1 MTNVSSPY
9 LFYKFTKQQLHKPLT
24 CREIRRV
31 CPTLGCA
38 SQIIFFEERDFKGR
52 RFESSQDCMNL
63 ASNLSRC
70 NSIRVEGGAWVIYE
84 RPDHKGN
91 MYIMEPG
98 EYPEYQ
104 RWMAHND
111 HIGSYR
117 AIRGQNSSNFRMAMY
132 QHDDFGGQTMEL
144 TEDCSHLHDRF
155 SMREVRSV
163 RVHDGAWVGY
173 EEPHYRGR
181 QYLLEKGDYRKC
193 SEYGAMSPTMQSVRC
208 IRRF

>member
-1 MTNVSSPY
+1 W
-9 LFYKFTKQQLHKPLT
+9 
-24 CREIRRV
+24 RV

-38 SQIIFFEERDFKGR
+38 PQIIFFEERDFKGR
-52 RFESSQDCMNL
+52 RFESSQDCMNM

-104 RWMAHND
+104 RWMGYND
-111 HIGSYR
+111 HIGSCR
-117 AIRGQNSSNFRMAMY
+117 SIRGHTGIFKSAVVL
-132 QHDDFGGQTMEL
+132 L
-144 TEDCSHLHDRF
+144 TTLQSRKLQIYEDCSHLHDRF
-155 SMREVRSV
+155 NMREVHSV
-163 RVHDGAWVGY
+163 RVHDGAWVAY

>member
-1 MTNVSSPY
+1 MR
-9 LFYKFTKQQLHKPLT
+9 K
-24 CREIRRV
+24 
-31 CPTLGCA
+31 
-38 SQIIFFEERDFKGR
+38 IIFFEERDFNGR
-52 RFESSQDCMNL
+52 RFEYSQDCMNL

-84 RPDHKGN
+84 RPDLKGN

-111 HIGSYR
+111 HIGSCR
-117 AIRGQNSSNFRMAMY
+117 AIRGCNTANNRLSLYREDN
-132 QHDDFGGQTMEL
+132 FGGHMTECA
-144 TEDCSHLHDRF
+144 EDCPHLYDRY
-155 SMREVRSV
+155 SMREARSV
-163 RVHDGAWVGY
+163 RVHDGAWVAY

-193 SEYGAMSPTMQSVRC
+193 NEWGAMSPTMQSVRC
-208 IRRF
+208 IRQF

>member
-1 MTNVSSPY
+1 DY
-9 LFYKFTKQQLHKPLT
+9 
-24 CREIRRV
+24 
-31 CPTLGCA
+31 
-38 SQIIFFEERDFKGR
+38 KGR

-104 RWMAHND
+104 RWMGYND
-111 HIGSYR
+111 HIGSCR
-117 AIRGQNSSNFRMAMY
+117 NIRGVSIPTCGQCT
-132 QHDDFGGQTMEL
+132 GGGEEEGAERKHQVD
-144 TEDCSHLHDRF
+144 DCSHLHDRF
-155 SMREVRSV
+155 SMREVHSV
-163 RVHDGAWVGY
+163 RVHDGAWVAY

-193 SEYGAMSPTMQSVRC
+193 SEYGAMSPTMQS
-208 IRRF
+208 

>member
-1 MTNVSSPY
+1 
-9 LFYKFTKQQLHKPLT
+9 
-24 CREIRRV
+24 
-31 CPTLGCA
+31 TLGCA
-38 SQIIFFEERDFKGR
+38 PQIIFFEERDFKGR
-52 RFESSQDCMNL
+52 RFEYSQDCMNM

-84 RPDHKGN
+84 RPDFKGN

-104 RWMAHND
+104 RWMGYND
-111 HIGSYR
+111 HIGSCR
-117 AIRGQNSSNFRMAMY
+117 SIRGVSIPTCGQCT
-132 QHDDFGGQTMEL
+132 GGGEEEGAERK
-144 TEDCSHLHDRF
+144 EDCPHLHDRF
-155 SMREVRSV
+155 NMREVRSV
-163 RVHDGAWVGY
+163 RVHDGAWVAY

>member
-1 MTNVSSPY
+1 M
-9 LFYKFTKQQLHKPLT
+9 KK
-24 CREIRRV
+24 
-31 CPTLGCA
+31 
-38 SQIIFFEERDFKGR
+38 IIFFEERDFKGR
-52 RFESSQDCMNL
+52 RFESSQDCMNM

-104 RWMAHND
+104 RWMGYND
-111 HIGSYR
+111 HIGSCR
-117 AIRGQNSSNFRMAMY
+117 SIRGQNSSNFRMTMY

-163 RVHDGAWVGY
+163 RVHDGAWVAY

>member
-1 MTNVSSPY
+1 M
-9 LFYKFTKQQLHKPLT
+9 KK
-24 CREIRRV
+24 
-31 CPTLGCA
+31 
-38 SQIIFFEERDFKGR
+38 IIFFEDRDFKGR
-52 RFESSQDCMNL
+52 HYEYSQDCMNM

-111 HIGSYR
+111 HIGSCR
-117 AIRGQNSSNFRMAMY
+117 TIRGQNSSNFRMTMY

-155 SMREVRSV
+155 NMREVRSV

-181 QYLLEKGDYRKC
+181 QYLLEKGDYRKY
-193 SEYGAMSPTMQSVRC
+193 SEYGAMSPTMQSVRY